1 MLTELDLALSPQDAA
16 DPSRYADPVAQAL
29 GVESGRIAG
38 VRVLRRS
45 VDARRRPIVVN
56 LHVQAVV
63 DEPAPP
69 PEAPSFHYCDVS
81 DKPPVLVVGAGP
93 AGLFAALRLIEAG
106 FKPVVLERGR
116 EVSARK
122 RDIALI
128 HREHALNPESNYCFG
143 EGGAGTFSDGK
154 LYTRSKKRGDNR
166 RALEVLRAHGA
177 PAEILFE
184 AHPHIGS
191 DRLPGVISELRK
203 SILKAGGE
211 IRFETR
217 VDGLEVRGGAVAGV
231 RTHAGETL
239 AGLAVILATG
249 HSARDVY
256 EMLHRAGVRLEAKPF
271 AMGVRIEHPQALISA
286 LQYRREPEQIPYLP
300 PAAYSLVHQASGRGV
315 YSFCMC
321 PGGFIVPAATGPG
334 EIVVNGMSPSLRNS
348 PFANSGLVVEIRLD
362 DLGAYASHG
371 PLAGLRCQQAL
382 EHEAF
387 QHAGGGQTAP
397 AQRATDFVAGKTS
410 ADLPESSYIPGVYAS
425 PLHTWLPKSIGPR
438 LREGLQAFDQKM
450 RGFLTREAVL
460 VGVESR
466 TSSPVRIPRDRETL
480 QHVQLKGL
488 YPCGEGAGYAG
499 GILSSAIDGENCAT
513 AAAAWLAS
521 GRDSTAPVSFTSTA
535 SKPPAPHSYLYET
548 SAETSRPRQ
557 AGPDPSRTPPRHCD
571 APGGLPRKGAPH
583 PSARL
588 RELRPQL

>member
-1 MLTELDLALSPQDAA
+1 MRKEINLSLSPQDADTPERLNA
-16 DPSRYADPVAQAL
+16 MIAQAL
-29 GVESGRIAG
+29 GVEPPRLTAVRI
-38 VRVLRRS
+38 LRRS
-45 VDARRRPIVVN
+45 VDARRRHIEVN
-56 LHVQAVV
+56 LRIWAVA
-63 DEPAPP
+63 DEPAPVFETVRFDYP
-69 PEAPSFHYCDVS
+69 DVS
-81 DKPPVLVVGAGP
+81 HKEPVLVVGAGP
-93 AGLFAALRLIEAG
+93 AGLFAALRLIERG
-106 FKPVVLERGR
+106 FKPIVLERGKD
-116 EVSARK
+116 VSSRK

-128 HREHALNPESNYCFG
+128 HREHALNPDSNYCFG

-166 RALEVLRAHGA
+166 RALELLHFHGA
-177 PAEILFE
+177 SDTILYE

-191 DRLPGVISELRK
+191 DRLPKIIANIREPIRH
-203 SILKAGGE
+203 AGGE
-211 IRFETR
+211 IRFDTR
-217 VDGLEVRGGAVAGV
+217 VTGLMIRNQAVTGAVTQHGD
-231 RTHAGETL
+231 TL
-239 AGLAVILATG
+239 DGRAVILATG

-256 EMLHRAGVRLEAKPF
+256 ELLHREHVLLEAKAF
-271 AMGVRIEHPQALISA
+271 AMGVRIEHPQELINA
-286 LQYRREPEQIPYLP
+286 IQYHRDPQMSHLP

-425 PLHTWLPKSIGPR
+425 PLHAWLPKSIGPR

-535 SKPPAPHSYLYET
+535 S
-548 SAETSRPRQ
+548 
-557 AGPDPSRTPPRHCD
+557 
-571 APGGLPRKGAPH
+571 
-583 PSARL
+583 
-588 RELRPQL
+588 